1 MPVWLFLLNV
11 VLVTRLPVLLRDKP
25 IALWHLI
32 AICAFQEAALL
43 VVEPTYLVG
52 ALAISYVL
60 IALVW
65 LLIER
70 KTPFEYG
77 GRLIVLS
84 LYVIAVGACCAP
96 STSIFFRGWV
106 WQAAAF
112 MELHFTPAEFVRHAD
127 WTEVNIVFL
136 GLLLCIAEANLLV
149 RCVVGQLH
157 LEPEQQQQRQESAT
171 TEYNRGRVIGILER
185 LIIFVLVLKGE
196 YGALGF
202 VIAAKSFA
210 RFKELDDR
218 KFAEYFLVGTLAS
231 VSSAV
236 AIALVSQAWTSLYA
250 EDLLSEVLHSLRWQ

>member
-1 MPVWLFLLNV
+1 MSLS
-11 VLVTRLPVLLRDKP
+11 RL
-25 IALWHLI
+25 
-32 AICAFQEAALL
+32 
-43 VVEPTYLVG
+43 
-52 ALAISYVL
+52 
-60 IALVW
+60 
-65 LLIER
+65 
-70 KTPFEYG
+70 YG
-77 GRLIVLS
+77 SSLSAKRPLSTVGRLIVLS
-84 LYVIAVGACCAP
+84 LYVIAIGACCAP
-96 STSIFFRGWV
+96 STAIFFREGV
-106 WQAAAF
+106 QKAGSF

-127 WTEVNIVFL
+127 WTEVNIVL
-136 GLLLCIAEANLLV
+136 VGLLLCIAEANLLV

-157 LEPEQQQQRQESAT
+157 LEPEQQQQQESAT

-210 RFKELDDR
+210 RFKELDNR

-236 AIALVSQAWTSLYA
+236 AIALISQAWTSLYA